1 MFDFYPIPHWYQ
13 TNSTRVEYLPSHT
26 IFCKHRYL
34 SQFLKMCSYVS
45 SRNSPFPFCSF
56 CKYFRLTDLRMLLC
70 DASSLRYIRPCIL
83 STFSWPKNLW
93 ALNIS
98 FYYMAFQ
105 NSLFWLVDKRSVKTH
120 IRTVVRIFRIWTGVP
135 DVVYLAGNFCNQ
147 IVFDWACMPTVYCY
161 PVKLTIADLIRA
173 KSICSQTQFSNII
186 NWLLTSLVRSV
197 LWNIRPL
204 FFAWT
209 SLLRR
214 SVHTKKPR
222 SDISQYRPHA
232 WSISR

>member
-1 MFDFYPIPHWYQ
+1 VQIVAEPVKVH
-13 TNSTRVEYLPSHT
+13 LKHSH
-26 IFCKHRYL
+26 CV
-34 SQFLKMCSYVS
+34 SLKIV
-45 SRNSPFPFCSF
+45 
-56 CKYFRLTDLRMLLC
+56 
-70 DASSLRYIRPCIL
+70 PC
-83 STFSWPKNLW
+83 
-93 ALNIS
+93 NIA

-135 DVVYLAGNFCNQ
+135 DVVYLAGNFCFANRKN
-147 IVFDWACMPTVYCY
+147 FCF
-161 PVKLTIADLIRA
+161 LIFQLCFICKT
-173 KSICSQTQFSNII
+173 KSICSQTQFSHII
-186 NWLLTSLVRSV
+186 NRLLTSLVRSV

-232 WSISR
+232 RSISRYNLTCEIIYDNLTCENYRFSIIAFL